1 MEREEKRLEQFRRLR
16 KEIRGCQDYLVVGID
31 ISKDLHNAVIRTV
44 SGKMHRRLTFHNTR
58 EGFENL
64 LLAVDAVKVQ
74 HGPTEVVFGMEPT
87 ANYHK
92 PLGEFLIHRD
102 QQVVLVSPEAA
113 NKNRSLLDGRWNKH
127 DGKDCANVADL
138 ICQGK
143 FLYYEYPSAELGDLR
158 NLLSLNRKLKEFEQ
172 GLRLRIRNHLVA
184 QYFPEMDQYCH
195 WGASEGL
202 ALVQWCLDPALMA
215 SLSDEELCQR
225 LGSLGRTIAQ
235 RKRLSALKE
244 QAASSIGC
252 RFSRSVEFEG
262 QNLVKLLKEV
272 RQRMESTREQIEE
285 VCQKFKEYSC
295 LLSIPGF
302 GPTLSAMVL
311 GAIGNPWRFQNGAQ
325 VLKMVG
331 LDLSA
336 SSSGKS
342 QGSPIVSKKGKAEIR
357 YALYQAAMV
366 ASTRDKH
373 FVRYF
378 TDQLRGREKETGIK
392 TKKRVKLAAKMV
404 MIDWSLM
411 KDQERFDPDY
421 LVAGDQRIAA
431 AGNAKIQNGGIPK
444 LQPNAARAL

>member
-1 MEREEKRLEQFRRLR
+1 MEREEKRLEQFRWLR

-64 LLAVDAVKVQ
+64 LLAVDTIKVQ

-92 PLGEFLIHRD
+92 PLGEFLINQD
-102 QQVVLVSPEAA
+102 YQVVLVSPEAA

-158 NLLSLNRKLKEFEQ
+158 NLLSLNRKLKKFEQ
-172 GLRLRIRNHLVA
+172 GLRLRMRNHLVA

-202 ALVQWCLDPALMA
+202 ALVQWCLDPTLMA

-272 RQRMESTREQIEE
+272 RQRMENTREQIEE

-342 QGSPIVSKKGKAEIR
+342 QGSPVVSKKGKAEIR

-404 MIDWSLM
+404 MIAWTLM
-411 KDQERFDPDY
+411 KKQERFDPGY
-421 LVAGDQRIAA
+421 LAAGDQRIAA
-431 AGNAKIQNGGIPK
+431 ATNAKVQNGGIPNV
-444 LQPNAARAL
+444 QPDAARAL